1 MKKRNFNAEF
11 KREPAQRVLDQN
23 DADADTASAMD
34 VDLSTMTRWIKQLD
48 RQKRQKPD
56 L

>member
-11 KREPAQRVLDQN
+11 KSEPAQRVLDQN
-23 DADADTASAMD
+23 DADTASAMD